1 MKTSFD
7 KIWVVVSGYT
17 GNSEC
22 MLEMHLAEF
31 GCQVSEDLLPSDP
44 LSGTGSHLQLLMMGR
59 PKKPCYSMTY
69 FPDYRSLDEEWSC
82 DLNWVS
88 HSLSLGA

>member
-1 MKTSFD
+1 METSFG

-31 GCQVSEDLLPSDP
+31 GCHVSEDLSALGPFVWNRLPLTTSND
-44 LSGTGSHLQLLMMGR
+44 G
-59 PKKPCYSMTY
+59 K
-69 FPDYRSLDEEWSC
+69 
-82 DLNWVS
+82 
-88 HSLSLGA
+88 A